1 MAAAVD
7 EEFSFSDLAPDAATV
22 SSSSFHHIQS
32 PRVVQGCVATF
43 LQLFEWYPGC
53 KRISSASD
61 KFQRRRRSSCQSA
74 VAHHGGFKEHC
85 TDSLGAKLLLDDEE
99 EEEDLNLWYT
109 GAAAMSHKWSE
120 KQNFA

>member
-53 KRISSASD
+53 KRISSASG
-61 KFQRRRRSSCQSA
+61 FPLSLSSLPPINSA
-74 VAHHGGFKEHC
+74 
-85 TDSLGAKLLLDDEE
+85 L
-99 EEEDLNLWYT
+99 
-109 GAAAMSHKWSE
+109 
-120 KQNFA
+120 